1 MDGDDAHMD
10 SREPIYRKICLDC
23 ERPALTLDHSGDA
36 YCAEHADVFIAI
48 EDSPGGVDDAEISVL
63 LVHRPRVTE
72 VG

>member
-36 YCAEHADVFIAI
+36 YCDEHADVFIAI
-48 EDSPGGVDDAEISVL
+48 EDSPGGVDEAEISVL